1 MLMPEIV
8 YTDNFD
14 DDADDVE
21 DNWGGF
27 LRLQANFGG

>member
-1 MLMPEIV
+1 VV
-8 YTDNFD
+8 YVDNFD
-14 DDADDVE
+14 DDFDDDDG